1 MEHCRKTEVR
11 GVRKGLV
18 KTQQTGFAID
28 VSSQSIGQDTE
39 HALPIIDSLRT
50 HPLVTTI
57 AVALTFCLLW
67 LLVICILYELTRT
80 ALLAR

>member
-1 MEHCRKTEVR
+1 MEDCLRLKVR
-11 GVRKGLV
+11 RVRKGLV
-18 KTQQTGFAID
+18 KTQQTDFAID
-28 VSSQSIGQDTE
+28 VSSQSLGQNTE
-39 HALPIIDSLRT
+39 HALPIIDSIRT